1 MKSFVLLAIL
11 LNISASF
18 AAAPPYGQLSV
29 SGKNLK
35 GASGQNVQLRGMSL
49 FWSQWMDKYYNADTV
64 QALKC
69 SWNTNVVR
77 AAMAVDQ
84 GGYLTNASAQLNNVN
99 AVVQAAINQGIYV
112 IIDWHAHDNYQS
124 QAVQFFS
131 QMAQKYAGVPNVL
144 YETFNEPLQVSW
156 TGNLVPYHTA
166 VINAIRQYDTK
177 NIIIVGT
184 PTWSQDVDVASQ
196 NPITGQSNI
205 MYTLH
210 YYAGTHKQDL
220 RNKAQTALN
229 NGLPIFVTEYG
240 TVNADGNGGVDSAST
255 QAWWDFLDQNMIS
268 YANWAVE
275 DKSEGAAAFIPGTP
289 ATVAG
294 VSSDSNLTP
303 SGQMVKAK
311 YKSQSNGVSCSGGTG
326 PTTTTKVPSGQ
337 TTKGSATTTKA
348 PSVTTTK
355 PPSGGGNGKLNAK
368 AVLASSWN
376 GGMQVNIQF
385 TNNDSKNVCSATF
398 SVTLQSG
405 QTVQSSWNMDSAG
418 SPNQYKLP
426 SWANV
431 APGQQFS
438 SSGMSLSGSNTA
450 MPNINMS
457 MNISRKLD
465 GLELLKPEPMDS
477 LKRESVYKFPYEEDG
492 TMRRTIKKPLKRS
505 TVDRKSAIFDRSK
518 LRRPTATFFK
528 EDEEQRQEGRKTRE
542 QLHIGPIFN
551 GKDWPTRQWK
561 ETYMDSPRLIKRR
574 PKDDPFVTPEEV
586 NSCLLN
592 WQPLEEP
599 EKSPETI
606 WELEGTPELE
616 SEADTEISFLE
627 ASFDENDHTADD
639 SFLLKTLSSRNNN
652 NNKDIEPTTE
662 NTDSLRDRTPINT
675 HGKEYRLSR
684 RKLFDSG
691 FGEYE

>member
-1 MKSFVLLAIL
+1 MKSFVLLAVL

-18 AAAPPYGQLSV
+18 AADPPYGQLSV

-35 GASGQNVQLRGMSL
+35 GANGQNVQLRGMSL

-69 SWNTNVVR
+69 SWNTNIVR

-99 AVVQAAINQGIYV
+99 AVVLAAINQGIYV

-166 VINAIRQYDTK
+166 VINVIRQYDKK
-177 NIIIVGT
+177 NVIILGT

-196 NPITGQSNI
+196 NPITGQTNI

-240 TVNADGNGGVDSAST
+240 TVNADGNGGVDSASS

-275 DKSEGAAAFIPGTP
+275 DKAEGAAAFIPGTP

-303 SGQMVKAK
+303 SGQIVKAK
-311 YKSQSNGVSCSGGTG
+311 YKSQSNGVSCSGGSNGGGSATTVGPVATTTTGTG
-326 PTTTTKVPSGQ
+326 PTTTAKVPSGQ
-337 TTKGSATTTKA
+337 TTTKAPATTTKSPA
-348 PSVTTTK
+348 VTTTK
-355 PPSGGGNGKLNAK
+355 SPSGGANGKLNAE
-368 AVLASSWN
+368 AVMSSSWN
-376 GGMQVNIQF
+376 GGMQINIQF
-385 TNNDSKNVCSATF
+385 TNNDSKNACSATF

-426 SWANV
+426 SWANI

-438 SSGMSLSGSNTA
+438 SSGMSIDGSNSA
-450 MPNINMS
+450 LPNV
-457 MNISRKLD
+457 
-465 GLELLKPEPMDS
+465 
-477 LKRESVYKFPYEEDG
+477 SV
-492 TMRRTIKKPLKRS
+492 
-505 TVDRKSAIFDRSK
+505 
-518 LRRPTATFFK
+518 
-528 EDEEQRQEGRKTRE
+528 
-542 QLHIGPIFN
+542 
-551 GKDWPTRQWK
+551 
-561 ETYMDSPRLIKRR
+561 
-574 PKDDPFVTPEEV
+574 
-586 NSCLLN
+586 LN
-592 WQPLEEP
+592 Y
-599 EKSPETI
+599 
-606 WELEGTPELE
+606 G
-616 SEADTEISFLE
+616 
-627 ASFDENDHTADD
+627 
-639 SFLLKTLSSRNNN
+639 
-652 NNKDIEPTTE
+652 
-662 NTDSLRDRTPINT
+662 
-675 HGKEYRLSR
+675 YC
-684 RKLFDSG
+684 
-691 FGEYE
+691 

>member
-99 AVVQAAINQGIYV
+99 AVVQAAINQGIYA

-196 NPITGQSNI
+196 NPITGQNNI

-311 YKSQSNGVSCSGGTG
+311 YKSQSNGVSCSGGSSATTAG
-326 PTTTTKVPSGQ
+326 PVTTTTVTSGGQ
-337 TTKGSATTTKA
+337 TTTTTKA
-348 PSVTTTK
+348 PSVTTTPTTTTK
-355 PPSGGGNGKLNAK
+355 IPSGQTTKGSDPTTKAPSVTTAVPPSGGGSGKLSAE

-426 SWANV
+426 SWANI

-438 SSGMSLSGSNTA
+438 SSGMSIDGSNTA
-450 MPNINMS
+450 MP
-457 MNISRKLD
+457 
-465 GLELLKPEPMDS
+465 
-477 LKRESVYKFPYEEDG
+477 SV
-492 TMRRTIKKPLKRS
+492 
-505 TVDRKSAIFDRSK
+505 TV
-518 LRRPTATFFK
+518 
-528 EDEEQRQEGRKTRE
+528 
-542 QLHIGPIFN
+542 
-551 GKDWPTRQWK
+551 
-561 ETYMDSPRLIKRR
+561 
-574 PKDDPFVTPEEV
+574 
-586 NSCLLN
+586 LN
-592 WQPLEEP
+592 Y
-599 EKSPETI
+599 
-606 WELEGTPELE
+606 G
-616 SEADTEISFLE
+616 
-627 ASFDENDHTADD
+627 
-639 SFLLKTLSSRNNN
+639 
-652 NNKDIEPTTE
+652 
-662 NTDSLRDRTPINT
+662 
-675 HGKEYRLSR
+675 YC
-684 RKLFDSG
+684 
-691 FGEYE
+691 